1 MKNLRLLSLLTAI
14 CVLPPGLVGAEVS
27 THLAIDLDIPGPE
40 DSAGGI
46 IAADVNDD
54 GKPDFLVTVPGHL
67 AVYGNGGKKLWIK
80 KTPIVVGTQSESQGL
95 PGHHGP
101 GVAAG
106 DVAGGVESVRGRA
119 AKVGSISSGRHR
131 AL

>member
-1 MKNLRLLSLLTAI
+1 MKYLQTIPVALAALVRIA
-14 CVLPPGLVGAEVS
+14 VAAPGEDPNPMV
-27 THLAIDLDIPGPE
+27 IDLEIPAPD

-46 IAADVNDD
+46 VVADINDD

-67 AVYGNGGKKLWIK
+67 AAYDNSGRKLWVK
-80 KTPIVVGTQSESQGL
+80 QTDLVVGGQSESQGL

-106 DVAGGVESVRGRA
+106 DLDGDGRSEVMFLT
-119 AKVGSISSGRHR
+119 KDRVLH
-131 AL
+131 LVD